1 MPQTAL
7 PISRLVNVSIN
18 LSPAPAQMQNISTL
32 LIMGD
37 NAVIDVVERLR
48 TYASIDA
55 VAADFGTS
63 APEYLAALLWFEQSP
78 QPVSLQI
85 GRWAQ
90 AASIGKL
97 VCAPLTATQQLLA
110 TWTAVVAGAFDVT
123 IGAAVTAI
131 TGLDFSAQTNL
142 NGVAGVIQTALAAAV
157 AGTTCVWN
165 ATYSRFEI
173 SDGGAT
179 GALSKISFLSAP
191 ALGTDIS
198 GMLGGLVSSSGA
210 YVADGIAAETAADAV
225 ALMDNKFGQGW
236 YALTLLGA
244 ADADHLAVAAFIE
257 AANNKHIYGVSTNAA
272 GTISSIDTASIAYQ
286 LSQLKYKR
294 TVVQYSS
301 LNLYAVCSLLARILT
316 TDYNGNNTVITL
328 MYKQEPGIVAE
339 TLTATQVDAIAAK
352 NANVFVAYNN
362 STAIIQSGVA
372 CSGDFLDIITGTD
385 WLALDIQTTLYNLLY
400 TSTTKIPQTDAGNH
414 TLVTGMESVLSQAV
428 INGLLAPGIWEAGG
442 FGALNQYDFLPKGFY
457 VYAPLVATQ
466 NPADRAARKSVAFQ
480 IAAKLAGAIHTVSVL
495 INVNR

>member
-1 MPQTAL
+1 MNTAL
-7 PISRLVNVSIN
+7 PISRLIGVSVN

-32 LIMGD
+32 LVMGD
-37 NAVIDVVERLR
+37 NPTIDVVERMR
-48 TYASIDA
+48 SYSTIDA
-55 VAADFGTS
+55 VATDFGSS
-63 APEYLAALLWFEQSP
+63 APEYLAAALWFEQSP
-78 QPVSLQI
+78 QPLNLLI

-90 AASIGKL
+90 GASIGKL
-97 VCAPLTATQQLLA
+97 VCAPLTAAQQLMSA
-110 TWTAVVAGAFDVT
+110 WTAIVAGAFDVT

-131 TGLDFSAQTNL
+131 TGLNFSAQTNL

-173 SDGGAT
+173 SDGGTT
-179 GALSKISFLSAP
+179 GVLSKISFLSVP
-191 ALGTDIS
+191 GVGVDIS

-210 YVADGIAAETAADAV
+210 YVADGIAAETALQAV
-225 ALMDNKFGQGW
+225 TLMDNQFGQAW
-236 YALTLLGA
+236 YGLTLLGA
-244 ADADHLAVAAFIE
+244 VDADHLAVAPYIE

-272 GTISSIDTASIAYQ
+272 GTLSPVDTASIAY
-286 LSQLKYKR
+286 LLAQLKYKR

-352 NANVFVAYNN
+352 NCNVFVAYNN
-362 STAIIQSGVA
+362 NTAIIQSGVV

-385 WLALDIQTTLYNLLY
+385 WLALDIQTVLYNLLY

-414 TLVTGMESVLSQAV
+414 VLVTGMESVLSQAV
-428 INGLLAPGIWEAGG
+428 INGLLAPGVWGAGG
-442 FGALNQYDFLPKGFY
+442 FGALSQNDYLPKGFY
-457 VYAPLVATQ
+457 VYAPPVASQ
-466 NPADRAARKSVAFQ
+466 SSADRSARKSVAFQ
-480 IAAKLAGAIHTVSVL
+480 IAAKLAGAIHTVNVL